1 MLTSRVIPC
10 LLNHDGALVKT
21 IKFKKFNYIGDPLN
35 TVQIF
40 NNLEVDE
47 LVFLDITA
55 SKNKHEPDYPL
66 ISDMAGECFMPLAYG
81 GGVKTIEQMKKIFS
95 LGIEKII
102 ICSEAL
108 NNPDFITEAAN
119 LFGSQS
125 VVVSIDVKKNLLG
138 KYEICGVSGTKNT
151 KIDPVEFAK
160 KMEIAGAGEILLNS
174 IDQDGMME
182 GYDLDLINMVSKVI
196 TIPLIACGGAGVYKD
211 LGQAV
216 EVGAQA
222 VAAGSLF
229 VYQKKNRAV
238 LVHYPTQEDMI
249 HIFDKENR

>member
-1 MLTSRVIPC
+1 MLTTRVIPC
-10 LLNHDGALVKT
+10 LLNHEGALVKT
-21 IKFKKFNYIGDPLN
+21 IKFKNFNYIGDPLN

-55 SKNKHEPDYPL
+55 SKNNREPDYAL

-81 GGVKTIEQMKKIFS
+81 GGVKTIKQMKKIFN

-125 VVVSIDVKKNLLG
+125 VVVSIDVKKNIWG
-138 KYEICGVSGTKNT
+138 KYEVCGVSGIKNA
-151 KIDPVEFAK
+151 KLDPVEFAQ

-174 IDQDGMME
+174 IDRDGVME
-182 GYDLDLINMVSKVI
+182 GYDLDLIKLVSKAI
-196 TIPLIACGGAGVYKD
+196 TIPLIACGGAGVYTD
-211 LGQAV
+211 LSKAV
-216 EVGAQA
+216 KAGAQA

-238 LVHYPTQEDMI
+238 LVHYPVEEDMKQ
-249 HIFDKENR
+249 IFGKENR